1 MRYERS
7 SSITGL
13 AWLLMWVLALLVP
26 DIRSALATDEG
37 IAGAPP
43 TELSPQTSEATSGT
57 ARSREQ
63 ALYTRSLQL
72 LKRQPR
78 PGAALDRVLQFH
90 EEQDSF
96 PQFLAELVAAQT
108 QPDDTSA
115 AAILGMTE
123 SFLGHDQQAREA
135 LQQAT
140 IQRPSDPVM
149 RWLLGQMNCTLSLP
163 KA

>member
-78 PGAALDRVLQFH
+78 PGAALGTRRPGRDRGRRIPRRTTPTG
-90 EEQDSF
+90 STG
-96 PQFLAELVAAQT
+96 AEV
-108 QPDDTSA
+108 DGKDT
-115 AAILGMTE
+115 G
-123 SFLGHDQQAREA
+123 GA
-135 LQQAT
+135 L
-140 IQRPSDPVM
+140 D
-149 RWLLGQMNCTLSLP
+149 TLSGSSSMVYSRTLLP
-163 KA
+163 VLL

>member
-1 MRYERS
+1 MRYQRP

-13 AWLLMWVLALLVP
+13 TWLLMWGLALLVP

-37 IAGAPP
+37 IAGAPA
-43 TELSPQTSEATSGT
+43 TEVPPQTPQGTSGT

-90 EEQDSF
+90 EEHDSF

-108 QPDDTSA
+108 EPGDISA

-123 SFLGHDQQAREA
+123 SFLG
-135 LQQAT
+135 
-140 IQRPSDPVM
+140 
-149 RWLLGQMNCTLSLP
+149 
-163 KA
+163 